1 MIAAAI
7 RLSPS
12 DNVAVAC
19 RDLAAGETI
28 DLEGAVLPITEHISL
43 GHKIAVLPLK
53 VANRII
59 KYGMPI
65 GSATADVPAGGW
77 VHIHNMQ
84 SDYIPAHQRDAAGDH
99 S

>member
-1 MIAAAI
+1 MTAAAI

-19 RDLAAGETI
+19 RSLVPGETI
-28 DLEGAVLPITEHISL
+28 DIDGVPLLIREGVNL
-43 GHKIAVLPLK
+43 GHKIAVAPLK
-53 VANRII
+53 LGDEII

-65 GSATADVPAGGW
+65 GSATAAVPAGGW
-77 VHIHNMQ
+77 VHMHNMQ
-84 SDYIPAHQRDAAGDH
+84 SNYIPAHLRDAAGDH

>member
-1 MIAAAI
+1 MTAAAI

-19 RDLAAGETI
+19 RSLVPGETI
-28 DLEGAVLPITEHISL
+28 GIDGVALSITESVNL
-43 GHKIAVLPLK
+43 GHKIAVSHLK
-53 VANRII
+53 MGDKII

-65 GSATADVPAGGW
+65 GSATVAVPAGGW
-77 VHIHNMQ
+77 VHMHNMQ
-84 SDYIPAHQRDAAGDH
+84 SNYIPAHLRDAAGDH